1 MNTPEA
7 VPHEKWLT
15 ARKELL
21 AAEKRLTHVRDEVNT
36 MRRELPMVKIDKP
49 YALEGPGGRVGLA
62 DLFEGRRQLIVY
74 HFMFDPSWDEGCKS
88 CSFTV
93 DGIGHRAHLHAR
105 DTTLALVSR
114 APLTKLTAY
123 RTRMGWTVPWYS
135 SYGSDFNYDFH
146 VTLDDQTA
154 PVEYNYRTRAEH
166 ELAGMSWFTGDEL
179 HELHGVSVFLRTGEG
194 VFHTYSAY
202 ARGTDL
208 LTGTYN
214 WLDLTPYG
222 RQEDWERPPGRG
234 DSPFMSW
241 LRRHDEYDD

>member
-146 VTLDDQTA
+146 VTLDDQVA
-154 PVEYNYRTRAEH
+154 PVEYN
-166 ELAGMSWFTGDEL
+166 
-179 HELHGVSVFLRTGEG
+179 
-194 VFHTYSAY
+194 TYSAY

>member
-114 APLTKLTAY
+114 ARLPSSR
-123 RTRMGWTVPWYS
+123 RTRREWVDRPLVLLVWQRLHLEFG
-135 SYGSDFNYDFH
+135 G
-146 VTLDDQTA
+146 L
-154 PVEYNYRTRAEH
+154 
-166 ELAGMSWFTGDEL
+166 GM
-179 HELHGVSVFLRTGEG
+179 RK
-194 VFHTYSAY
+194 
-202 ARGTDL
+202 
-208 LTGTYN
+208 
-214 WLDLTPYG
+214 
-222 RQEDWERPPGRG
+222 PPGRRG
-234 DSPFMSW
+234 
-241 LRRHDEYDD
+241 RRNRAGTAARPCGGRRRRAA